1 MKNTW
6 TIAKREI
13 VSFFVSPLAYVVL
26 TASTLL
32 MGFQFFL
39 LAAFAAS
46 QPLSAGSS
54 SSSPITQFFGGTTLF
69 YILVLVIVPLVTMR
83 LIAEENRSGTIESL
97 LTAPVSEAELVIGKF
112 LAAITFWVAL
122 FLPTIMYVWLT
133 SRFGDVD
140 LGAIGATYFGLL
152 TLGLSWMALGVLMSA
167 IARNQIVAAML
178 TFLAVGGPF
187 MIGLGQ
193 FVVTT
198 DEAREI
204 FEYVSVWGHLST
216 YATGVVDTRYL
227 VWDFSITAFALF
239 LAVRVLE
246 SRRYE
251 G

>member
-1 MKNTW
+1 MRNTW

-39 LAAFAAS
+39 LATFAAS
-46 QPLSAGSS
+46 QPFSAGSS
-54 SSSPITQFFGGTTLF
+54 SGSPVTQFFGGTTLF
-69 YILVLVIVPLVTMR
+69 YILVLVIVPLLTMR
-83 LIAEENRSGTIESL
+83 LIAEESRSGTIESL
-97 LTAPVSEAELVIGKF
+97 LTAPVGEVELVIGKF

-122 FLPTIMYVWLT
+122 FLPTTMYVWLT

-152 TLGLSWMALGVLMSA
+152 TLGFSWMALGVLMSA

-178 TFLAVGGPF
+178 TFLAVGGHF

-193 FVVTT
+193 FVVAT
-198 DEAREI
+198 DEAREL

-227 VWDFSITAFALF
+227 VWDFSITVFALF